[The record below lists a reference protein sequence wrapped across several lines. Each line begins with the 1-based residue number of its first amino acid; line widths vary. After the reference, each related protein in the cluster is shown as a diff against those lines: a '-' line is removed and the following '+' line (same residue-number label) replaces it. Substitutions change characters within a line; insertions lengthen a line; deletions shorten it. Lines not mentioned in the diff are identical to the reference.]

1 MFEKYNEEENHKIIS
16 NPRKTIHSGRKERK
30 LFCDIISPEC
40 KGHDRQPAKRLEKHP
55 LVKSH
60 HN

>member
-1 MFEKYNEEENHKIIS
+1 MKKKIIKS
-16 NPRKTIHSGRKERK
+16 SPTPEKLSIVVEKKEK